1 LTCLAA
7 CRTGDKRQHIQWG
20 DIDFNGEFIEVH
32 RGVVMGKETTTKS
45 DKIRRIDMSRQLQ
58 EELKRLKAIRQIKAM
73 NYARELAP

>member
-1 LTCLAA
+1 
-7 CRTGDKRQHIQWG
+7 
-20 DIDFNGEFIEVH
+20 
-32 RGVVMGKETTTKS
+32 MGKETTTKS